1 MTDTEDTEET
11 QDSEDTD
18 GATTSRHLPATVAV
32 GDRLVGTGHPV
43 YVIAELSA
51 NHRHDLGVAKAIVA
65 AASDAGADAVKL
77 QTYTA
82 DTMTIDAD
90 TPPFR
95 VGAGTLWSGR
105 NLYDLYRE
113 AAMPW
118 EWHGELQA
126 MANGLGLDLFST
138 PFDAGAVAFLDDLGT
153 PAMKI
158 ASFELVDH
166 ELIRTAAAT
175 GRPLIMSTGMA
186 TIEEIDEAVDAAA
199 EAGAAGVVLLR
210 CNSAY
215 PAPIDEMDLR
225 TISAMGER
233 WSVPIGFSDHSLGT
247 TAATAAV
254 ALGASV
260 IEKHLTLRRTDGGPD
275 AAFSLEPHE
284 FVALVEAVREAEAAL
299 GSVRFGPSEHERASL
314 AFRRSLFVVADVAA
328 GEALTRENVRAI
340 RPGDGL
346 APKHLDAVVGRIAL
360 AAIPRGTPL
369 AWDLLAE

>member
-1 MTDTEDTEET
+1 MAEADEDI
-11 QDSEDTD
+11 
-18 GATTSRHLPATVAV
+18 GAAPAWPTAV
-32 GDRLVGTGHPV
+32 SIGDRLVGPGHPV

-51 NHRHDLGVAKAIVA
+51 NHGHDLGTAKAIVA
-65 AASDAGADAVKL
+65 AAADAGADAVKL

-95 VGAGTLWSGR
+95 IDEATLWAGR

-126 MANGLGLDLFST
+126 MATDLGLDLFST

-166 ELIRTAAAT
+166 DLIRTAAAT
-175 GRPLIMSTGMA
+175 GRPLIISTGMA
-186 TIEEIDEAVDAAA
+186 TIEEIDEAVDAAQD
-199 EAGAAGVVLLR
+199 AGATGLILLR
-210 CNSAY
+210 CNSSY
-215 PAPIDEMDLR
+215 PAPLDEMDLR
-225 TISAMGER
+225 TIAAMGER
-233 WSVPIGFSDHSLGT
+233 WSVPIGFSDHTLGT

-260 IEKHLTLRRTDGGPD
+260 IEKHLTLRRADGGPD

-284 FVALVEAVREAEAAL
+284 FVTLVEAVREAHASL
-299 GSVRFGPSEHERASL
+299 GEVRFGPSEHERASL

-328 GEALTRENVRAI
+328 GEALTRDNVRSI

-346 APKHLDAVVGRIAL
+346 PPKHLDAVVDRIA
-360 AAIPRGTPL
+360 ATDIRRGTPL
-369 AWDLLAE
+369 SWDLLADGPTVGPAC